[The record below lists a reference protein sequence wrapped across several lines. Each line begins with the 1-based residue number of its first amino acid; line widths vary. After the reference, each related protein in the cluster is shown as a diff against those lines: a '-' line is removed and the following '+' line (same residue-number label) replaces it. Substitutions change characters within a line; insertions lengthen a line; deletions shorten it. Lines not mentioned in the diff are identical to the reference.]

1 MRSSLILAAHNEGD
15 LLWRT
20 LESMVQTSLGLQFEI
35 VVADDASW
43 DGCVAEAQRR
53 FPEIR
58 LVRHDER
65 RGASPTKDLGAR
77 HARGDVLI
85 FLDSH
90 VKPELGALERLVEDV
105 ELCHGEAMIT
115 PAIGRLDP
123 DQWRITDCEHLGHGY
138 WMDLETLDCRWLSL
152 ADLREHPRRGRLF
165 YETPALIGCA
175 FAIHRDLY
183 EKLRGFDPHMFCW
196 GAEDLDLGLKGWLL
210 GHPVL
215 HDPQAVIG
223 HRFQQKFENFQV
235 PVEQLI
241 ANQMRLARK
250 NFTESVWA
258 DWADRCRRRYPGK
271 LTDHPEGLW
280 ARAWSLYSQWQ
291 ASVEY
296 ERSYLQAR
304 RVHDEFWY
312 ADRFGMNWPRLQVAD
327 AFTEPPTTA
336 PLTVASES
344 VSQPEPVPSPSDFS
358 HWVDAID
365 DTYTIDVET
374 DQAAGNVITSEN
386 SDDGLGNDTY
396 DGIPIVDPSNYTT
409 TLIEAPKHGQVTLDE
424 HGNFIYTPD
433 DGSTEPDS
441 FTYELS
447 APGGL
452 TDQATVN
459 VLGLA
464 NNDHEPKFDGPYT
477 VEIPEDTAVDTV
489 VITVVATDAD
499 ADSLAYSIIALLN
512 RIYAYP
518 SAYFT
523 IYEGIV
529 IAVRPDGATDDEPAA
544 VDQSDLAQ
552 RVHDCYCIAALI
564 AAARAKP
571 SQIEEMIEP
580 LGNGSF
586 RVNFADAPAQT
597 IQLELDRGR
606 DMVDLGPADA
616 DEMGNVEVWAVI
628 MERAVAQMRQSE
640 EGGGALFDALAGGDS
655 GALYKKM
662 TGRKAIPLDPQ
673 KWQVK
678 SPDIALARARDIN
691 RWIRAGTNVAGAKP
705 QVMLSTL
712 DTGNTNDRIPPGL
725 LFDHVYV
732 VRSVDMQSKVLHL
745 IDPLRPSDD
754 IETSFGW
761 LGAMKDGESKYLKYG
776 YHCE

>member
-1 MRSSLILAAHNEGD
+1 M
-15 LLWRT
+15 
-20 LESMVQTSLGLQFEI
+20 I
-35 VVADDASW
+35 V
-43 DGCVAEAQRR
+43 
-53 FPEIR
+53 
-58 LVRHDER
+58 
-65 RGASPTKDLGAR
+65 
-77 HARGDVLI
+77 
-85 FLDSH
+85 
-90 VKPELGALERLVEDV
+90 
-105 ELCHGEAMIT
+105 

-123 DQWRITDCEHLGHGY
+123 DQWRITDREHLGHGY

-241 ANQMRLARK
+241 ANQLRLARK

-304 RVHDEFWY
+304 RVRDEFWY
-312 ADRFGMNWPRLQVAD
+312 ADRFGMNWPRLQVAE

-336 PLTVASES
+336 PLTVAAES

-358 HWVDAID
+358 HWLDAID
-365 DTYTIDVET
+365 DTYTIDGET
-374 DQAAGNVITSEN
+374 GQAAGNVITSEN

-409 TLIEAPKHGQVTLDE
+409 TLIEGPKHGQVTLDE

-499 ADSLAYSIIALLN
+499 ADLLAYSIIGGNDDGTFAIDETTGEIRLRFGLD
-512 RIYAYP
+512 YE
-518 SAYFT
+518 SASSYT
-523 IYEGIV
+523 LTV
-529 IAVRPDGATDDEPAA
+529 KAMDIAGLSATTNVYVTVTDVDEPPEVPEMSFAVNHGDVSGTFVGTITAFDPEGDAISSYTILDQKGTNGGGVEQAVNSFFRIAKDPGSDAA
-544 VDQSDLAQ
+544 SIYVADGITIDYNEFQ
-552 RVHDCYCIAALI
+552 
-564 AAARAKP
+564 
-571 SQIEEMIEP
+571 
-580 LGNGSF
+580 SF
-586 RVNFADAPAQT
+586 RINVQAYVVGGQFGIAWSTIKVNQAANTPPFIT
-597 IQLELDRGR
+597 SIQLEDLPEDSQLGTIAATVQAYDNEDGPGVTYTLNR
-606 DMVDLGPADA
+606 DFDPGPFVID
-616 DEMGNVEVWAVI
+616 VW
-628 MERAVAQMRQSE
+628 
-640 EGGGALFDALAGGDS
+640 
-655 GALYKKM
+655 
-662 TGRKAIPLDPQ
+662 TGRIQLNGPLDYAPCSTHWLVATPGRSI
-673 KWQVK
+673 KK
-678 SPDIALARARDIN
+678 LPGARRL
-691 RWIRAGTNVAGAKP
+691 P
-705 QVMLSTL
+705 
-712 DTGNTNDRIPPGL
+712 
-725 LFDHVYV
+725 
-732 VRSVDMQSKVLHL
+732 
-745 IDPLRPSDD
+745 
-754 IETSFGW
+754 
-761 LGAMKDGESKYLKYG
+761 
-776 YHCE
+776 